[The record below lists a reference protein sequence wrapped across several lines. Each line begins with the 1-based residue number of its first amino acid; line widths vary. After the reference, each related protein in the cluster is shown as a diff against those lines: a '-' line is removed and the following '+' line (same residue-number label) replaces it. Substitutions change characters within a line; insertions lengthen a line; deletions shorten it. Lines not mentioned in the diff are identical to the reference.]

1 MTQEVDLSGRVIFV
15 TGASRGIGLAIAR
28 AFHSRGAKVALSA
41 RGKEGLAAA
50 EKELG
55 DRALAVEMDVA
66 QESSVQAGI
75 ERVASRFGRIDV
87 LVNNAAVGRL
97 SRIADI
103 SDEDLLDQ
111 VGINFLGAVYCVRS
125 VVPYLRKAGGGDILN
140 VSSDSVERPF
150 PYLGIYGAT
159 KAALEKLTEALRSE
173 LAPED
178 IRVSLLRSGPSLT
191 GFASGWPPDLAAT
204 AFKAWAAGDFLDP
217 QSVMSPEVVAE
228 AAVFM
233 VTRPREA
240 SVHTFDVRPRRTS

>member
-1 MTQEVDLSGRVIFV
+1 MNEECDLEGRVVLI
-15 TGASRGIGLAIAR
+15 TGASRGIGLAMAK

-41 RGKEGLAAA
+41 RGREGLEAAA
-50 EKELG
+50 DALG
-55 DRALAVEMDVA
+55 ERAFPVEIDVA
-66 QESSVQAGI
+66 RASSVTEGV
-75 ERVASRFGRIDV
+75 ERTVGHFGKLDV

-103 SDEDLLDQ
+103 EEEDLLAQ
-111 VGINFLGAVYCVRS
+111 VEINFLGAVHCIRS
-125 VVPYLRKAGGGDILN
+125 VVPHMRKTGGGDIVN

-150 PYLGIYGAT
+150 PYLGVYGAT
-159 KAALEKLTEALRSE
+159 KAALEKLSEGLRAE

-191 GFASGWPPDLAAT
+191 SFASQWSPDVAAA
-204 AFKAWAAGDFLDP
+204 AFEEWSAGDFLDP
-217 QSVMSPEVVAE
+217 ASVMHPEAIAD

-240 SVHTFDVRPRRTS
+240 SVYTFDVRPRRVN